1 MSANT
6 FAQLL
11 KVRHVPINQLH
22 HCFRPVG
29 SVVYRAGG
37 CVDDRDGFTPPGAS
51 TMQLVLTDSSNSAQG
66 IRAAILSSWPHTVR
80 VSLRSAPNSQGYR
93 NARSEQV
100 RLPERA
106 ML

>member
-11 KVRHVPINQLH
+11 KVRHVSINQLH

-37 CVDDRDGFTPPGAS
+37 CIDDRDGFTPPGAS
-51 TMQLVLTDSSNSAQG
+51 TPRFDCFVEFYLTDSSGYSVHASTPFES
-66 IRAAILSSWPHTVR
+66 RCDPRRTRL
-80 VSLRSAPNSQGYR
+80 GYR
-93 NARSEQV
+93 NARPEQV
-100 RLPERA
+100 WLPTSTI
-106 ML
+106 L